1 MKCIIIKFL
10 HQDKDSLYDNQYELY
25 ANKVSAKDGIKAVSF
40 VFGLGD
46 KEI

>member
-1 MKCIIIKFL
+1 MHNYKIL
-10 HQDKDSLYDNQYELY
+10 TSRLSLYENQYELY
-25 ANKVSAKDGIKAVSF
+25 ANTVTAKDGIKAVSF